1 MAVENWIG
9 VLSSLNLVTLSSNT
23 LLLTRCLLSTRCL
36 GSFDELGNS
45 NFCLEDRGL
54 DGTVCVGESGNSLGD
69 TIPLVKRLQKRVNDI

>member
-23 LLLTRCLLSTRCL
+23 LPLSRCLLSTRCL

-54 DGTVCVGESGNSLGD
+54 DGTVWVGESGNSLGD
-69 TIPLVKRLQKRVNDI
+69 TIPLVKRLQKRAK